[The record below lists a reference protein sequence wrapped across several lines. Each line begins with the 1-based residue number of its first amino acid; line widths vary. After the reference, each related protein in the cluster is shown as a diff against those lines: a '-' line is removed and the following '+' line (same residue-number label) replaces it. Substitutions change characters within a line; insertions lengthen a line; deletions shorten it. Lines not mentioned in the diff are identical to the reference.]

1 MPTLNWIGKDKVV
14 NHHHEVPFRVLE
26 HKYGFRADDETD
38 TSETHSGNKI
48 IHGDNLEALKALLP
62 EYEGRIDCIYID
74 PPYNTGEERWVYNDN
89 VNDPHILKWLGE
101 VVGKEGE
108 DLSRHDK
115 WLCMMYPRLTL
126 LHQLLRPEGAIFISI
141 DDNEYTSLKL
151 ICDEIFGKN
160 CFVANVS
167 WQRAYSTRNDKD
179 GIPTEAEHLLV
190 YGKEPNWNPNKLDRT
205 EEMDSKYG
213 NPDNDENLWRSDNSY
228 ATGGADH
235 QGMVYAVQHPF
246 TGELLY
252 PVVNNHWRYGQ
263 SEMLNIMNGWCEYE
277 LRDLHDEG
285 RRAEVCGISAD
296 EVRKEVLG
304 IVLKEDLETSREK
317 AQQVYDKGPWP
328 KYYFTKGGYG
338 GIARKTY
345 LNQVEGRLVSNL
357 WRQNE
362 VGHTDEAKK
371 ELKEIFEGKSLFD
384 TPKPTRLI
392 ERILDIATDDNSIIL
407 DCFAGS
413 GTTAH
418 AVLLA
423 NHKKHSNRKFILVE
437 LMDYADAT
445 TAYRVKKAMT
455 GYQATMKHEEIIY
468 NKKLTAVNL
477 HKVGDFL
484 KEAEAVIERE
494 KTNYAEISRPKP
506 VDNCIQVLASRVE
519 DGVVAGL
526 GGSFD
531 FYELGLPLFKEDGNL
546 NEDVDE
552 GKIREYIY
560 YSETKQHLERERSDV
575 HRYLLDRY
583 DGVAYYFYYEKE
595 RLTTLNMTTLTDI
608 VRERAEQYI
617 IYADSC
623 TLSKEQL
630 VKYNI
635 VFKKIPRD
643 IQRF

>member
-26 HKYGFRADDETD
+26 HKYGFRADDESD
-38 TSETHSGNKI
+38 TSETKSGNKI

-74 PPYNTGEERWVYNDN
+74 PPYNTGEEKWVYNDN

-126 LHQLLRPEGAIFISI
+126 LHQLLRPEGVIFISI

-151 ICDEIFGKN
+151 MCDEIFGKN
-160 CFVANVS
+160 CFVANIT
-167 WQRAYSTRNDKD
+167 WQRTYSPRNDKG
-179 GIPTEAEHLLV
+179 GIAAEAEHLLV
-190 YGKEPNWNPNKLDRT
+190 YGREPNWYPKKLERT
-205 EEMDSKYG
+205 DEMDARYSS
-213 NPDNDENLWRSDNSY
+213 PDNDVRLWKSGD
-228 ATGGADH
+228 ATAPGAINH
-235 QGMVYAVQHPF
+235 QGMVYAIQHPL
-246 TGELLY
+246 TGALLY
-252 PVVNNHWRYGQ
+252 PSHGRHWTFGQ
-263 SEMLNIMNGWCEYE
+263 EQMFSIMKEWAEYE
-277 LRDLHDEG
+277 LRPINDLN
-285 RRAEVCGISAD
+285 RRKEICGTDVVPESINAIMLCD
-296 EVRKEVLG
+296 EVQGKGQAEHRYIQGTWPVLAFSSGGTGGFVRK
-304 IVLKEDLETSREK
+304 IYLE
-317 AQQVYDKGPWP
+317 
-328 KYYFTKGGYG
+328 
-338 GIARKTY
+338 
-345 LNQVEGRLVSNL
+345 NVEGRLVTNL
-357 WRQNE
+357 WPFAE

-371 ELKEIFEGKSLFD
+371 ELKEIFEGKSPFD

-437 LMDYADAT
+437 LMDYADDT

-455 GYQATMKHEEIIY
+455 GYRATMKHEEVIY
-468 NKKLTAVNL
+468 SKKLTAANL
-477 HKVGDFL
+477 QKVATFL

-494 KTNYAEISRPKP
+494 KGHYAEISKPRP
-506 VDNCIQVLASRVE
+506 VDSCIQVVASRVE
-519 DGVVAGL
+519 DGFVEGL

-531 FYELGLPLFKEDGNL
+531 FYELGLPLFDKDGNL
-546 NEDVDE
+546 NEAVDE
-552 GKIREYIY
+552 EKIREYIY
-560 YSETKQHLERERSDV
+560 YSETKQHLERERTDA
-575 HRYLLDRY
+575 HRYLLDRF

-595 RLTTLNMTTLTDI
+595 RLTALNMTTLTKI

-623 TLSKEQL
+623 TLSREQL